1 MGVDS
6 AAVADVALLKRVL
19 PAPAT
24 CGDCGGPTALAFRLE
39 LDGALVDGDE
49 LILCEPCA
57 QAALTEAVEGAG

>member
-6 AAVADVALLKRVL
+6 AAVPDVALLKRVL

-39 LDGALVDGDE
+39 LDGVMLDGEE

-57 QAALTEAVEGAG
+57 QDALAEAVESGA